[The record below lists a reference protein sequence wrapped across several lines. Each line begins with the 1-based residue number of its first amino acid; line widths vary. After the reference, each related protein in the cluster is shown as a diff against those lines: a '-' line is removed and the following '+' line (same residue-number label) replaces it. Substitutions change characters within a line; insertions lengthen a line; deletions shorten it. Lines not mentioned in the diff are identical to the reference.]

1 MQHDNVIVNATAF
14 RNIAFTQKVTKCL
27 DRSAKS
33 DYALEVADW
42 WQIKPLIDRI
52 RSLFVLASDEVI
64 AALLAKNPA
73 ILRLLRSH
81 DDNTAANG
89 LFAYLPLND
98 AGAQALGTGVFDG
111 FEPNPE
117 WICSPG
123 VVPVAVYVWLVYM
136 PSSLAQS
143 IGAIAKA
150 FDELAPDGCPVFSRS
165 INDHSQRLSK
175 AMGFMNAQEFYP
187 DCRPELLVV
196 FPQKVEPSAKK
207 ALLTTR
213 IARSFEDIAQVFCVR
228 SATYIAEQFCLYS
241 EEFDGNDFCAT
252 HFLGFVNGDP
262 AGCVRI
268 RFFGTFAKIERL
280 AVRSEYRNSR
290 LAFMLARD
298 AVKHCQRKGYS
309 KIYGHSRFDLVR
321 FWKMFGFREMP
332 ERPEF
337 AFANIKYVELLL
349 ENANID
355 GAITLDDDPMMI
367 IRPEGAWDR
376 PGPLDRSESEQDGF
390 RKTMMAART
399 RTVSGTKVWK

>member
-1 MQHDNVIVNATAF
+1 MQHDTNVVNATAF

-27 DRSAKS
+27 DRSVKS

-52 RSLFVLASDEVI
+52 RSLFVLASDDVI
-64 AALLAKNPA
+64 VALLAKNHM

-81 DDNTAANG
+81 DDNAAANG
-89 LFAYLPLND
+89 LFAYLPLNE
-98 AGAQALGTGVFDG
+98 AGAQALASGQFEG
-111 FEPNPE
+111 FEPSSD
-117 WICSPG
+117 WICPHD
-123 VVPVAVYVWLVYM
+123 VAPVAVYVWLVYM
-136 PSSLAQS
+136 PGSLAQS

-150 FDELAPDGCPVFSRS
+150 FDELAPEGCPVFSRS

-175 AMGFMNAQEFYP
+175 AMGFMNAREYFP

-196 FPQKVEPSAKK
+196 FPQKVESEAKK
-207 ALLTTR
+207 PVLTTR
-213 IARSFEDIAQVFCVR
+213 IARNFEDIAQVLCVR

-252 HFLGFVNGDP
+252 HILGFVNGDP

-298 AVKHCQRKGYS
+298 AVKHCQRKGYAT
-309 KIYGHSRFDLVR
+309 IYGHSRFDLVR
-321 FWKMFGFREMP
+321 FWKIFGFREMTD
-332 ERPEF
+332 RPEF
-337 AFANIKYVELLL
+337 SFANVKYVELRLD
-349 ENANID
+349 NANID
-355 GAITLDDDPMMI
+355 DAITLNDDPMVI

-376 PGPLDRSESEQDGF
+376 PGPLDRSVSEQDGF
-390 RKTMMAART
+390 RKSMMAART